1 MTPRERFLTALTGN
15 QPDRTPL
22 AHVAA
27 MTTVEL
33 QETTGC
39 LMPDVHRRPEA
50 LARLCFANHD
60 VLGFD
65 AVCFLI
71 NYFSE
76 PAALGCDLDWGAQD
90 RLPVY
95 RSHPWQRP
103 EDATVPDDLLDRS
116 PICECL
122 DTLRIAQRDYGDEVA
137 VLGKV
142 MGPLSMVQVMHGL
155 EATMLGLVE
164 DPGRIRRFLD
174 VALEILVR
182 HANAQFDQGIDA
194 VTIGEGGAGAQM
206 VSPATYQEILVDVH
220 REMVERI
227 DGPTILHM
235 CGDVTP
241 RLEMIA
247 DTGVTCFNFDWA
259 IRPEVMKQ
267 AAHGRFSIMG
277 NVNTA
282 DLLNGPPE
290 TIERQV
296 TENLEAGTD
305 IISPGCALSPTCT
318 NENLEAMA
326 RAIQN
331 FHNK

>member
-1 MTPRERFLTALTGN
+1 
-15 QPDRTPL
+15 
-22 AHVAA
+22 VAA

-33 QETTGC
+33 QEATGC
-39 LMPDVHRRPEA
+39 FMPEVHRMPDA

-65 AVCFLI
+65 AVCPLI

-76 PAALGCDLDWGAQD
+76 PAALGCRLDWGAPD

-95 RSHPWQRP
+95 RSHPW
-103 EDATVPDDLLDRS
+103 ENLDDAVVPGDLLDRS
-116 PICECL
+116 PIRECL
-122 DTLRIAQRDYGDEVA
+122 EALRIAVRDYGDKVA

-164 DPGRIRRFLD
+164 DPDRIRRFLE
-174 VALEILVR
+174 VALKILVQY
-182 HANAQFDQGIDA
+182 ANAQFDEGITA

-206 VSPATYQEILVDVH
+206 VSPATYQEFLAGTH
-220 REMVERI
+220 RQLVERTA
-227 DGPTILHM
+227 GPTILHM

-259 IRPEVMKQ
+259 IRPDVMKH
-267 AAHGRFSIMG
+267 AAHGRFSTMG
-277 NVNTA
+277 NINTA

-290 TIERQV
+290 VIERQV
-296 TENLEAGTD
+296 LDNLEAGTD
-305 IISPGCALSPTCT
+305 VISPGCALAPTCP
-318 NENLEAMA
+318 NENLTAMT
-326 RAIQN
+326 RAIRN
-331 FHNK
+331 RL